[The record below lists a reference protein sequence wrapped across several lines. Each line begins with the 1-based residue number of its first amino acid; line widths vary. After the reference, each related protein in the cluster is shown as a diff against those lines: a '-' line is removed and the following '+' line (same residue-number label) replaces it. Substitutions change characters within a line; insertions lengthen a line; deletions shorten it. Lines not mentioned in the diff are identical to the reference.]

1 MIYNRLTKKYV
12 MWFHLDSS
20 GFKMGMVG
28 VATCDTVAG
37 DYKFNDGFMPD
48 GQRSLDMGLFQD
60 SDGAAYLVHK
70 RAHSAHRMGKRR
82 REGRGGEQEG
92 GAGSR
97 QEQGRRRGR
106 GREEGGQQ
114 CPTAPFVVN
123 DTCHPLRS
131 HGKCVVRGSYS
142 GHQLLFP
149 PADWC
154 PIFALPDHAG
164 PVGRQ
169 QVRRLEPADPGLPT
183 PHRHFL
189 KGPEV

>member
-92 GAGSR
+92 GQAADRSR
-97 QEQGRRRGR
+97 GGGGGGGGGGRRAAVSDGS
-106 GREEGGQQ
+106 
-114 CPTAPFVVN
+114 
-123 DTCHPLRS
+123 LR
-131 HGKCVVRGSYS
+131 C
-142 GHQLLFP
+142 Q
-149 PADWC
+149 
-154 PIFALPDHAG
+154 
-164 PVGRQ
+164 
-169 QVRRLEPADPGLPT
+169 
-183 PHRHFL
+183 
-189 KGPEV
+189 